1 MRKVV
6 TIILLGFFLSGCSV
20 SKRRREAP
28 LKVEAFSDTEKF
40 YDDLKQTNLS
50 SGGFYISRADIDLST
65 PSLDIKLIGTI
76 KFRFPDSLFV
86 SLRTRTGIEAGRLLL
101 TDDTILVNDR
111 INRMIYYGDPE
122 DLEKKFGI
130 SSMAVFAVFGDF
142 IGKPELQTRPVNCIG
157 GTHFCE
163 TRLGEYTLKYEI
175 DCYNKK
181 ANKAVLSGNTPAKG
195 VQAFFSDFNRYGNVR
210 APGNIKVLMNDNKGS
225 FTAEIRNI
233 QTDWKGEIDFITG
246 RNYRKVRIR

>member
-1 MRKVV
+1 M
-6 TIILLGFFLSGCSV
+6 
-20 SKRRREAP
+20 
-28 LKVEAFSDTEKF
+28 KVESLSDTEKF
-40 YDDLKQTNLS
+40 YDDLKQSNLS
-50 SGGFYISRADIDLST
+50 SGGFYISRADIDLNT

-76 KFRFPDSLFV
+76 KFRFPDSLFI

-111 INRMIYYGDPE
+111 INRLIYYGDPE
-122 DLEKKFGI
+122 DLEKKYNI
-130 SSMAVFAVFGDF
+130 SSMVVFAVFGDF
-142 IGKPELQTRPVNCIG
+142 LGQPDLQAKSVSCID

-163 TRLGEYTLKYEI
+163 TRLGDYTLKYEI

-181 ANKAVLSGNTPAKG
+181 ANKAVLSGNTQVDG
-195 VQAFFSDFNRYGNVR
+195 IQAFFSDFNRYGNVR
-210 APGNIKVLMNDNKGS
+210 APGSIKVLMNNNKGS

-233 QTDWKGEIDFITG
+233 QTEWEGEIDFITG